1 MNYYTNLLNRRK
13 KGGPLI
19 EFVLVLPLMLF
30 LFVLIFDIGRFTMA
44 NTAISDAASVG
55 ARAGARIGAPGGG
68 TGNCTSLGPVS
79 NVSYRA
85 ACEAARNFQ
94 VGWKVQ
100 NVRIERPNGGICR
113 IGDPYV
119 IVEVT
124 GEMSYFNPL
133 FSGLAILSPGGYN
146 FGAITQKGIAR
157 CEVVR

>member
-1 MNYYTNLLNRRK
+1 MNLIERK
-13 KGGPLI
+13 KKAGPLL
-19 EFVLVLPLMLF
+19 EFVLVLPIILF

-44 NTAISDAASVG
+44 NTAVADAAAVG

-68 TGNCTSLGPVS
+68 SGDCSSLGPAR

-94 VGWKVQ
+94 VGWAVN
-100 NVRIERPNGGICR
+100 NVTVERPNGGLCR

-119 IVEVT
+119 VVRVSGNIE
-124 GEMSYFNPL
+124 YFNPL
-133 FSGLAILSPGGYN
+133 FAGLALALPNGYS
-146 FGAITQKGIAR
+146 FGEISQKGIAR